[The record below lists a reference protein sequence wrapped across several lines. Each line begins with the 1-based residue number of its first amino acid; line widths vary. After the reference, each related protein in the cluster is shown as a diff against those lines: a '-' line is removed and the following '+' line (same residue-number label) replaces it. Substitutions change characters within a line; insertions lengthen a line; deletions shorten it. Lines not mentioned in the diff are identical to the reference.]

1 MVTGTFSIYC
11 PISEVHTF
19 VFKKSFQKILSLCII
34 QERFAIQNGLWGP
47 TYAKQLKKKTITHN
61 LIWILQYSLK
71 SDQIGWKLWNVN
83 NSNIVYTM
91 YEFFCCDNLFAV
103 KSFVFSMSTLIDSCE
118 QFFYCEKI
126 PWDDWSEI
134 TPQKCKKETD
144 RQTYREDVMKQ
155 KIPERNLIRH

>member
-1 MVTGTFSIYC
+1 MNS
-11 PISEVHTF
+11 
-19 VFKKSFQKILSLCII
+19 K
-34 QERFAIQNGLWGP
+34 ND
-47 TYAKQLKKKTITHN
+47 
-61 LIWILQYSLK
+61 LK
-71 SDQIGWKLWNVN
+71 SDQIGWKLWNVK

-155 KIPERNLIRH
+155 KIPGRNLIRHQETLISKVLKYFLLYLNIDLLFLDNLFFH